1 MKEDAIMK
9 IFALAIAATLA
20 ASTAYAQDTT
30 VIHKDGMLG
39 SKKTVIKHDSDADVA
54 VRRKVEV
61 HTGSLSDCKTKTVK
75 KTNDMGDTVKKTKSS
90 C

>member
-1 MKEDAIMK
+1 MKL
-9 IFALAIAATLA
+9 FALAIAATLA

-39 SKKTVIKHDSDADVA
+39 SKKTVIKHGSDSDVA
-54 VRRKVEV
+54 VRRNVEV
-61 HTGSLSDCKTKTVK
+61 NTGSLNDCKTRSVK
-75 KTNDMGDTVKKTKSS
+75 KTNEFGDTVKKTKSS